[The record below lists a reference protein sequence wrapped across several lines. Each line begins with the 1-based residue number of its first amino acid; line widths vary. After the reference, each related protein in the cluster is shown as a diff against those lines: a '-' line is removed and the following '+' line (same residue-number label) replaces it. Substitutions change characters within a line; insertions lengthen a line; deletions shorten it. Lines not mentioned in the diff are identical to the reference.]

1 MKAST
6 AEYKCVAIGP
16 GGRHCS
22 CCAPVSKVL
31 KRLEHRK
38 VRRNE
43 KKYVENNLNENL
55 NDHGYEQLEYEREM
69 NLLHQGYE

>member
-6 AEYKCVAIGP
+6 AEYKCVGIGP

-22 CCAPVSKVL
+22 CCAPPSKLL

-43 KKYVENNLNENL
+43 KKYVQREMESLNE
-55 NDHGYEQLEYEREM
+55 
-69 NLLHQGYE
+69 